1 MLSWTWPAAAPR
13 FPDLTA
19 KIAPRVSFDIS
30 HLLASWPY
38 DPDELSVRVIPGAD
52 GRNRIQVRL
61 DLGILQLEMDG
72 RPDGIRPEGHESWL
86 DYFVA
91 RQRDHDAAHPDSA
104 AFQLSSED
112 CALLQ
117 REGVQYYHRYL
128 SFWHLE
134 MFELCARDTAR
145 NLRLFKFVR
154 EHARYERDRLSFD
167 QWRPYVT
174 MMHARAVATPLVR
187 LGQHESALRALQV
200 GIDGIR
206 AYLKEYGQTEQ
217 ADQCAELVQLEKLYA
232 HVAGQHAP
240 GAPAD
245 PRAEQLESLQ
255 KQLDQAIAQEAFEEA
270 ARLRDEIRQLS
281 QPAGE

>member
-1 MLSWTWPAAAPR
+1 M
-13 FPDLTA
+13 
-19 KIAPRVSFDIS
+19 SFDIS
-30 HLLASWPY
+30 HLLSTWPY
-38 DPDELSVRVIPGAD
+38 DPDELSVRVIPGQD

-61 DLGILQLEMDG
+61 DLGVLQLEMDG
-72 RPDGIRPEGHESWL
+72 RPDGLRPEGFESYL
-86 DYFVA
+86 DYYSS
-91 RQRDHDAAHPDSA
+91 QQHDHDAAHPDSA

-112 CALLQ
+112 CAHLQ

-145 NLRLFKFVR
+145 NLRLFRFVR
-154 EHARYERDRLSFD
+154 EHARYERDRLAFD

-187 LGQHESALRALQV
+187 LGQHESALKALQV

-206 AYLKEYGQTEQ
+206 DYLAEYGQSEQ

-232 HVAGQHAP
+232 HVESQHAP
-240 GAPAD
+240 GAPPD
-245 PRAEQLESLQ
+245 PKAEQLQSLQ
-255 KQLDQAIAQEAFEEA
+255 KQLDQAISQEAFEEA

-281 QPAGE
+281 EQEP

>member
-1 MLSWTWPAAAPR
+1 MS
-13 FPDLTA
+13 
-19 KIAPRVSFDIS
+19 SDIS
-30 HLLASWPY
+30 HILTSWPY
-38 DPDELSVRVIPGAD
+38 DSDELSVRVVAGDD

-61 DLGILQLEMDG
+61 DLGLLQLELDG
-72 RPDGIRPEGHESWL
+72 RPDGLRPESSESWL
-86 DYFVA
+86 DHFQL
-91 RQRDHDAAHPDSA
+91 RQKQHDAANPDSA
-104 AFQLSSED
+104 AFQLSSDD

-145 NLRLFKFVR
+145 NLRLFRFVHD
-154 EHARYERDRLSFD
+154 HARYERDKQAFD

-187 LGQHESALRALQV
+187 LAQHEAALRAIQV

-206 AYLKEYGQTEQ
+206 AHLAEYGQSEQ

-232 HVAGQHAP
+232 HIAAQHAP
-240 GAPAD
+240 GAEPD
-245 PRAEQLESLQ
+245 PRAERMQELQ
-255 KQLDQAIAQEAFEEA
+255 RALDQAIAQEAFEDA
-270 ARLRDEIRQLS
+270 ARLRDEIRTL
-281 QPAGE
+281 AGEQP